1 MNHSNQHQLQ
11 LFQSVEYP
19 CSYLPNRT
27 AQSQVVAPDDA
38 IDADIYSQLIQHGF
52 RRSGTQV
59 YRPNCQQCQ
68 ACESIRV
75 AAADFSPNRSQKRTQ
90 AKWQH
95 LTPRIQPLVFEADHF
110 ELYQRYQKTRH
121 PNDTDASEDD
131 QDAQDAYRSFIL
143 QSHVESRLVS
153 FTDQSG
159 QLLMVSLIDVLD
171 DGISA
176 VYTFYEPSS
185 AVTGLGTF
193 GILWQIELAQRL
205 NLPYIYLG
213 FWIEGSEKMAYKSKF
228 SATQILQNGQ
238 WQPSTSL

>member
-1 MNHSNQHQLQ
+1 
-11 LFQSVEYP
+11 
-19 CSYLPNRT
+19 
-27 AQSQVVAPDDA
+27 
-38 IDADIYSQLIQHGF
+38 
-52 RRSGTQV
+52 
-59 YRPNCQQCQ
+59 
-68 ACESIRV
+68 
-75 AAADFSPNRSQKRTQ
+75 
-90 AKWQH
+90 
-95 LTPRIQPLVFEADHF
+95 
-110 ELYQRYQKTRH
+110 
-121 PNDTDASEDD
+121 
-131 QDAQDAYRSFIL
+131 
-143 QSHVESRLVS
+143 
-153 FTDQSG
+153 
-159 QLLMVSLIDVLD
+159 MVSLIDVLD